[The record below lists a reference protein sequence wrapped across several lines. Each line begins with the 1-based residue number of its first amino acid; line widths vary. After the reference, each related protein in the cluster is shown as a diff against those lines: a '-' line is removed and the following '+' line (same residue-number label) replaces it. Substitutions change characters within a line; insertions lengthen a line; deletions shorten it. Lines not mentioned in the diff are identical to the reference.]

1 MPSLPFVEKWGLTQ
15 AYKSTETGNSG
26 NTEGMQL
33 RSLLILKEKKKKKK
47 ENDYKCRPLRKE
59 DFTIYSKPDPTTRQV
74 GGEHQADPTQETQA
88 PACSSCIDLN
98 QYLKA
103 IRMGYLACSKTWCE
117 IHKHHELWVRP

>member
-1 MPSLPFVEKWGLTQ
+1 M
-15 AYKSTETGNSG
+15 
-26 NTEGMQL
+26 

-103 IRMGYLACSKTWCE
+103 IRMGYLACSKT
-117 IHKHHELWVRP
+117 